1 MASDWKE
8 RLGVVYSTNP
18 DFRFEKGEE
27 ETSETLPPG
36 KQDLRVRLDKKQRE
50 GKSVTL
56 ITGYVGKEEDLQ
68 ELAKWLKTKLGV
80 GGSAKEGEILIQG
93 DFVQR
98 VLDLLAQGG
107 YKAKKLGG

>member
-27 ETSETLPPG
+27 EASETLPPAN
-36 KQDLRVRLDKKQRE
+36 QDLRVRLDKKQRK

-56 ITGYVGKEEDLQ
+56 ITGYAGKEEDL
-68 ELAKWLKTKLGV
+68 EKLARWLKTKLGV

-93 DFVQR
+93 DFLLR
-98 VLDLLAQGG
+98 VLDLLIQAG
-107 YKAKKLGG
+107 YKAKKSGG

>member
-27 ETSETLPPG
+27 ETKETLPPG
-36 KQDLRVRLDKKQRE
+36 KQDLRVRLDKKQRK

-56 ITGYVGKEEDLQ
+56 ITGFTGTEEDLQ

-107 YKAKKLGG
+107 YKAKKSGG

>member
-27 ETSETLPPG
+27 EALVTLPPG
-36 KQDLRVRLDKKQRE
+36 KQDLRVRLDKKQRK
-50 GKSVTL
+50 GKAVTL
-56 ITGYVGKEEDLQ
+56 ITGFKGREEDSQ
-68 ELAKWLKTKLGV
+68 ELARWLKIRLGV
-80 GGSAKEGEILIQG
+80 GGSAKEGEIIIQG

-98 VLDLLAQGG
+98 VLDLLAQEG
-107 YKAKKLGG
+107 YKARKSGG